1 MLTLDQIQTV
11 HNDVMFDEVI
21 LATAAQII
29 DAEDIDTRVAVAEQ
43 IATMVIVTTLDK
55 LSNLVADIPSAHAMQ
70 DAIMSKMV
78 NDFIDSLD
86 N

>member
-11 HNDVMFDEVI
+11 HNDVMFDEMI

>member
-11 HNDVMFDEVI
+11 HNDVMFDEMI

-29 DAEDIDTRVAVAEQ
+29 DAEDVDTRVAVAEQ
-43 IATMVIVTTLDK
+43 IATMTIVMTLDK